1 MVTHMKT
8 TIEIAPAVLERS
20 KRLAREEH
28 VTLRAL
34 VEEGL
39 RKVIA
44 DHEQKPAFKLRRTPF
59 TGGGFCEGF
68 DANSWNRVRD
78 TIYEGRGT

>member
-1 MVTHMKT
+1 MK
-8 TIEIAPAVLERS
+8 ARRS

-39 RKVIA
+39 RTVIA
-44 DHEQKPAFKLRRTPF
+44 AREKKSSFKLPPIQF
-59 TGGGFCEGF
+59 TGGGFRADFESP
-68 DANSWNRVRD
+68 SWDRLREA
-78 TIYEGRGT
+78 IYSGRGA